1 MPGPAPK
8 PAGEKRRRNA
18 SPDTLKLPSEGR
30 HGDTPEWPL
39 KAVEPEFWEELWKTP
54 HAVAWERLGWTRVVA
69 RYALVLEMCEVDGA
83 PITAFSEARQ
93 MEDKLGL
100 TPMSMKRLGW
110 DISSDEVAEQRASKP
125 VKPGARRLKVVAEE
139 FRPAKVAE

>member
-18 SPDTLKLPSEGR
+18 TPDSLKLPSEGR
-30 HGDTPEWPL
+30 RGDPPPWPL
-39 KAVEPEFWEELWKTP
+39 RAPEPEFWAELWGTP

-69 RYALVLEMCEVDGA
+69 RYAVVLGMCEAELA

-110 DISSDEVAEQRASKP
+110 DITSDEVAEQRASKP
-125 VKPGARRLKVVAEE
+125 ATSGERRLKVVAEE